1 MSKKVFLTQDGIKKL
16 EGKLEYLK
24 NIRRKEVA
32 DRIKAAI
39 ALGDLS
45 ENSEYDDA
53 KNEQAFL
60 EGEIITIEKTLRN
73 AELIDESEIVGDTV
87 VLGAVVRVQ
96 DIGTGRET
104 EYTIIGSDEADPFN
118 GRISNESPVG
128 QAVMGKRIGE
138 TVEVAVPRGA
148 KMLKILSIRKNS

>member
-1 MSKKVFLTQDGIKKL
+1 MSKKIYLTQEGTRKL
-16 EGKLEYLK
+16 EAKLEHLK
-24 NIRRKEVA
+24 NVRRKEIA

-39 ALGDLS
+39 ALWDLS

-73 AELIDESEIVGDTV
+73 AELIDENDISGDTV
-87 VLGAVVRVQ
+87 VLGAVVQVQ
-96 DIGTGRET
+96 DVSSGKVT
-104 EYTIIGSDEADPFN
+104 EYTIIGSDEADPFK

-128 QAVMGKRIGE
+128 QAVMGRKIGD
-138 TVEVAVPRGA
+138 TVEVSAPRGA
-148 KMLKILSIRKNS
+148 KMLKIVGIGRGK

>member
-1 MSKKVFLTQDGIKKL
+1 MSKKVYLTRDGIRKL
-16 EGKLEYLK
+16 ESKLEYLK
-24 NIRRKEVA
+24 NIRRKEIA
-32 DRIKAAI
+32 DRIKSAI
-39 ALGDLS
+39 SLGDLS

-73 AELIDESEIVGDTV
+73 AELIDETEIVGDTV
-87 VLGAVVRVQ
+87 VLGAVVRVR
-96 DIGTGRET
+96 DVGTGRET

-128 QAVMGKRIGE
+128 QAVMGKRIGDV
-138 TVEVAVPRGA
+138 VEVAVPRGA
-148 KMLKILSIRKNS
+148 KSLKIVGIHK

>member
-1 MSKKVFLTQDGIKKL
+1 MSKKIYLTQEGTRKL
-16 EGKLEYLK
+16 EAKLEHLK
-24 NIRRKEVA
+24 NVRRKEIA

-73 AELIDESEIVGDTV
+73 AELIDENDISGDTV
-87 VLGAVVRVQ
+87 VLGAVVQVQ
-96 DIGTGRET
+96 DVSSGKVT
-104 EYTIIGSDEADPFN
+104 EYTIIGSDEADPFK

-128 QAVMGKRIGE
+128 QAVMGRKIGD
-138 TVEVAVPRGA
+138 TVEVSAPRGA
-148 KMLKILSIRKNS
+148 KMLKIVGIGRGK

>member
-1 MSKKVFLTQDGIKKL
+1 MSKKTYLTQEGTRKL
-16 EGKLEYLK
+16 EAKLEYLK

-73 AELIDESEIVGDTV
+73 AELIDENEIIGDTV

-96 DIGTGRET
+96 DVKTGTET
-104 EYTIIGSDEADPFN
+104 EYTIIGSDEADPFS

-128 QAVMGKRIGE
+128 QAVMGKKIGD
-138 TVEVAVPRGA
+138 TVDVAVPRGS
-148 KMLKILSIRKNS
+148 KSLKIVAIHK